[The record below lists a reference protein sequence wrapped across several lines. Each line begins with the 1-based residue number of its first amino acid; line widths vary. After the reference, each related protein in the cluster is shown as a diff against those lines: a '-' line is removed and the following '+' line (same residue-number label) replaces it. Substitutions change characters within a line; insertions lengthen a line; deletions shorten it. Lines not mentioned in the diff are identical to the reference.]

1 MSRLRVNKLTNKDNN
16 GAPEFVHGV
25 TVSGVATA
33 TKFKGDG
40 SELTSVT
47 TNFNI
52 LDSGV
57 PSGTISSLNFGN
69 GISIDSTLNSVA
81 TISVDTSNLA
91 SLSGATFTGEINI
104 GGYDSSSNTADGVL
118 LGSVGGVYSQLA
130 DGNPSGV
137 LFQGMHGSTFT
148 SRITAAGSAMFA
160 NDITL
165 DRATAP
171 SDVKISGSDTHA
183 VWLSDGNFVLKYDG
197 SATFKGETIVQG
209 TGKYILKRND
219 AGATSCAIRDDNLR
233 IFNNP
238 VSYDDYKISLENDG
252 SASFDG
258 TITAA
263 GYSFSNLTEL

>member
-69 GISIDSTLNSVA
+69 GLSIDSTLNSVA

-91 SLSGATFTGEINI
+91 SLSGATFAGIVTG
-104 GGYDSSSNTADGVL
+104 TAD
-118 LGSVGGVYSQLA
+118 Y
-130 DGNPSGV
+130 N
-137 LFQGMHGSTFT
+137 TFT
-148 SRITAAGSAMFA
+148 ANVTLANEGTSFRSIESSAGSASKYHFFGSA
-160 NDITL
+160 NGTNVCHI
-165 DRATAP
+165 AT
-171 SDVKISGSDTHA
+171 
-183 VWLSDGNFVLKYDG
+183 DG
-197 SATFKGETIVQG
+197 SATFAGGDAVINSYGQLVITRSDSNAYPSLTINSAG
-209 TGKYILKRND
+209 TTTNTIDLNGD
-219 AGATSCAIRDDNLR
+219 GSATFAASVECNSELRVLRSGNRVNLGGSDTLAVFENNGNFAINW
-233 IFNNP
+233 
-238 VSYDDYKISLENDG
+238 DG